1 MGYLIFVLLGFIMVL
16 NMLIGVLVQVVGVV
30 ATVEAETNQ
39 LTDVKRILMQSRG
52 GLSAEDAIT
61 TEDLLDH
68 SLVVF
73 RDRREIKL
81 HDFWRLAVQLRGNV
95 TTTVKDLVSM
105 RQFIHSQLS
114 RLTADVAHLKA
125 MSGQPVAINRSSLLP

>member
-1 MGYLIFVLLGFIMVL
+1 MG

-30 ATVEAETNQ
+30 ATVETETNQ
-39 LTDVKRILMQSRG
+39 LTDVKRILMRSRE
-52 GLSAEDAIT
+52 GLSEEDAIT
-61 TEDLLDH
+61 TEDIRALLADEATVQGLRRLNIDTEDLLDH

-114 RLTADVAHLKA
+114 RL
-125 MSGQPVAINRSSLLP
+125 